1 MVHRKLS
8 LATPWSLLLLA
19 SLAAAQVPSQ
29 APSPSQA
36 GQLLNS
42 IPAETIRQRIQ
53 QSGLTPDQIRAR
65 LAASGYPPNLLDAYL
80 SGGAG
85 GQAAPNA
92 TPGPQELAAIEA
104 LGFGTVALPGQRLPV
119 DTGLMR
125 VQDALRA
132 ESLATG
138 NYVFGVDVF
147 RRSTTQF
154 LPTLAGPVPPDYK
167 LGAGDNLVLILTGD
181 VEFAY
186 TLQVTREG
194 FIFVPQ
200 VGQIYVSNL
209 TLDQLR
215 EVLYARLGRVYSGVK
230 RGADATTRF
239 DVSVASVR
247 VNQVYVVGEAKQ
259 PGAYQISA
267 LGTVLTAL
275 YAAGGITNRANLRH
289 IEVRRLDKVV
299 AVCDLYDYLLR
310 GDKRSDVRLET
321 GDVIF
326 VPLHGKRVQVTG
338 AVVRPAI
345 YEVRGDETLVDVARA
360 AGGFRADAQLRRLA
374 IYRVLPAPERGP
386 GPFPRA
392 VLDVPLVTVA
402 RGAPDPPG
410 EEPRDDVMNGVRL
423 PSVGLEDGDS
433 VVVDSVPS
441 LDNTMFVAISGM
453 VTKPGRY
460 PWRPGITLRDLVLLA
475 RGPRV
480 GAYLKEA
487 EVARLPEDRSQGQ
500 LARTVRVPLDSSY
513 LFERDSA
520 GHYFGPVGLQVSGSG
535 SSEVPLE
542 PYDNVLI
549 LRQPDFELQ
558 RVVHLMGQVQFPGH
572 YALTSKGERLADLIG
587 RAGGLTPQAYS
598 EGVRFFRSLNDVG
611 RLNIDLKHALADPG
625 SQANVVLQPGDSI
638 YVPEYEPSVKVTG
651 AVNSPG
657 SVLWQK
663 GQDLDYYLSAA
674 GGVSYKADEGKVSV
688 KFANGKVQTK
698 RSWLFVTKTPTPGP
712 GSEVIVPVK
721 DTTQHTDYV
730 ALFGAIA
737 QILASTT
744 AIIVIATQ
752 L

>member
-1 MVHRKLS
+1 MVAPRS
-8 LATPWSLLLLA
+8 GFVPPWSVVLLVLV
-19 SLAAAQVPSQ
+19 AAAARAQVPAQ
-29 APSPSQA
+29 AVQP
-36 GQLLNS
+36 GN
-42 IPAETIRQRIQ
+42 PALGESVRQRIQ

-65 LAASGYPPNLLDAYL
+65 LAASGYPPTLLDAYL
-80 SGGAG
+80 GTGAP
-85 GQAAPNA
+85 GQAAPLA
-92 TPGPQELAAIEA
+92 APGAQELAAIEA
-104 LGFGTVALPGQRLPV
+104 LGFGAVTPPGQRLRV
-119 DTGLMR
+119 DTGMTQL
-125 VQDALRA
+125 QEALHA

-154 LPTLAGPVPPDYK
+154 LPTLAGPVPPDYR

-200 VGQIYVSNL
+200 VGQIFVANL

-215 EVLYARLGRVYSGVK
+215 DVLYARLGHVYSGVK
-230 RGADATTRF
+230 RGAQATTRF

-275 YAAGGITNRANLRH
+275 YAAGGITNRANLRRV
-289 IEVRRLDKVV
+289 EVRRLDKVV
-299 AVCDLYDYLLR
+299 ATCDLYDYLLR

-321 GDVIF
+321 GDVVF

-345 YEVRGDETLVDVARA
+345 YEVQADESLADVARA
-360 AGGFRADAQLRRLA
+360 AGGFRADAQLRRLS
-374 IYRVLPAPERGP
+374 IFRVLPAADRGP
-386 GPFPRA
+386 GPYPRA
-392 VLDVPLVTVA
+392 VIDVALPP
-402 RGAPDPPG
+402 GAPGGNPDPPG
-410 EEPRDDVMNGVRL
+410 APAPGGDILNGVRL
-423 PSVGLEDGDS
+423 PAMALEDGDS
-433 VVVDSVPS
+433 VVVDSIPS
-441 LDNTMFVAISGM
+441 LENTMFVAISGM
-453 VTKPGRY
+453 VMRPGRY

-520 GHYFGPVGLQVSGSG
+520 GRYFGPVGLAFAASGAA
-535 SSEVPLE
+535 EVPLE

-549 LRQPDFELQ
+549 LRQPDFQLQ
-558 RVVHLMGQVQFPGH
+558 RTVQLMGQVQFPGY
-572 YALTSKGERLADLIG
+572 YALTSKSERLADLIQ
-587 RAGGLTPQAYS
+587 RAGGLTPQAYV
-598 EGVRFFRSLNDVG
+598 EGVQFYRMVNDVG
-611 RLNIDLKHALADPG
+611 RIDVDLKKALADPR
-625 SQANVVLQPGDSI
+625 SQENIVLQPGDSVR
-638 YVPEYEPSVKVTG
+638 VPEYEPSVKVSG
-651 AVNSPG
+651 EVSSPG

-663 GQDLDYYLSAA
+663 GKSLDYYLSAA
-674 GGVSYKADEGKVSV
+674 GGFNYRADKGRVSV
-688 KFANGKVQTK
+688 RFANGKVQTK
-698 RSWLFVTKTPTPGP
+698 RGGLFGSSPTPGP
-712 GSEVIVPVK
+712 GSEVLVPVK

-737 QILASTT
+737 QILASTV